1 MLRGMFVVFFK
12 KVQVNSLNYIVLL
25 KMIFITLTKLNF
37 MKKAILLLLVAIA
50 FCSSCKKDQ
59 KKGTVTPAK
68 TYKLNLHIADFTQTI
83 ENSSSKQ
90 VQASGLKTNAAT
102 PAAGYL
108 DQLYFYIYHSD
119 GAQQLVHTLVQD
131 STYSNFGNIS
141 VSESPGSYTIIIG
154 AGKPGLASSL
164 SKKGLDLQ
172 YLKSSNYF
180 YYPGGPFAQWKDT
193 FYGQLNIT
201 INGDINQDINL
212 SRIVAQL
219 QIKITDAIPAAAS
232 TISVTIDSDYLN
244 YTLYYQ
250 KPDAITKVVYN
261 TAIPAAAKGKTN
273 FTFNNL
279 IGNTITPFSA
289 KIVCYD
295 AAKNVLG
302 TALVNNIICQQ
313 NKRTILTG
321 ALFGSQNNFTVSLN
335 DTWNAT
341 PINATF

>member
-1 MLRGMFVVFFK
+1 
-12 KVQVNSLNYIVLL
+12 
-25 KMIFITLTKLNF
+25 
-37 MKKAILLLLVAIA
+37 
-50 FCSSCKKDQ
+50 
-59 KKGTVTPAK
+59 
-68 TYKLNLHIADFTQTI
+68 
-83 ENSSSKQ
+83 
-90 VQASGLKTNAAT
+90 VQATGLKTNSAT
-102 PAAGYL
+102 PAAAYL
-108 DQLYFYIYHSD
+108 DQLYFYIYHAD
-119 GAQQLVHTLVQD
+119 GEQRFVHMVVQD
-131 STYSNFGNIS
+131 STDSNFGNIS

-164 SKKGLDLQ
+164 SKKDPNLQ
-172 YLKSSNYF
+172 FLKSSNYF

-193 FYGQLNIT
+193 FYKQMDTT
-201 INGDINQDINL
+201 INGDVNQEIKLD
-212 SRIVAQL
+212 RIVAQL
-219 QIKITDAIPAAAS
+219 QIKITDAIPVSAS

-244 YTLYYQ
+244 YTFYYQ
-250 KPDAITKVVYN
+250 KPDAITKATYN

-273 FTFNNL
+273 FIFNNL

-321 ALFGSQNNFTVSLN
+321 GLFGRQNNFTVSLN